1 MPPDTTAPATPT
13 SILARLVA
21 TPRALLSVLAVWLLA
36 TLGVRPL
43 LLPDEGRY
51 ANVAREML
59 HGDLLVPTLNGL
71 PFFHKPPL
79 MYWLDIVAMRLTDI
93 APFAGRFASMLGAW
107 LMGAALYFA
116 MRRWH
121 GERTASI
128 ALLLTATCP
137 FFFLAGQ
144 YANHDMLVA
153 GLICT
158 AIFAFARAVDEPADG
173 SVQALV
179 GEPRSGPR
187 RIGWAPGAAVSLR
200 WLVVGWIACAL
211 AVLAKG
217 LIGFVL
223 PALVI
228 GPWLLARGRWRQ
240 MLKLLHPLGLLGF
253 VIVAAPWFVAMQLR
267 YPGFNDYFFMEQHF
281 RRFAQA
287 SFNNVHPFWFFIVVL
302 PAATLPWVAWMPAA
316 LRRAWNDRGPLVGLY
331 VWWVIAIVG
340 FFSLPSSKL
349 VGYVLPALAPWCALL
364 AIAVAGADNKPLGRA
379 PRAALVLGVLICLG
393 VVAGLAW
400 KSPKSN
406 RGAAIAL
413 ATQMAADDRVVMV
426 DEYFYDLPFY
436 ADLKKPALIASN
448 WDDPAV
454 PKSDNW
460 RKELFDAARF
470 EPTLGKAVLR
480 PLVKLDE
487 LSCGTVTTW
496 FVASP
501 AQAGRVAALTGV
513 QRVYADRNSEL
524 WRVPARSCS

>member
-1 MPPDTTAPATPT
+1 MPPDPTRPAAPT
-13 SILARLVA
+13 SILERLA
-21 TPRALLSVLAVWLLA
+21 ASPRALLSALAVWLLA
-36 TLGVRPL
+36 TLGIRPL

-79 MYWLDIVAMRLTDI
+79 LYWLDMVAMRLTDI
-93 APFAGRFASMLGAW
+93 SPFAGRFASMVGAW

-121 GERTASI
+121 GARVATI
-128 ALLLTATCP
+128 ALLLTASCP
-137 FFFLAGQ
+137 FFFLSGQ
-144 YANHDMLVA
+144 YANHDMLVG
-153 GLICT
+153 GLICS
-158 AIFAFARAVDEPADG
+158 AIFAFARAVDDAPQDG
-173 SVQALV
+173 PMQV
-179 GEPRSGPR
+179 G
-187 RIGWAPGAAVSLR
+187 WTGATVSLR

-211 AVLAKG
+211 AMLAKG

-240 MLKLLHPLGLLGF
+240 MLTLLHPLGLLAF
-253 VIVAAPWFVAMQLR
+253 AVVAAPWFVAMQLH

-281 RRFAQA
+281 RRYALT

-302 PAATLPWVAWMPAA
+302 PALTVPWAAWLPAA
-316 LRRAWNDRGPLVGLY
+316 VRRAWKERGPLSGLY

-364 AIAVAGADNKPLGRA
+364 ALAVAGSDSKPLGRA
-379 PRAALVLGVLICLG
+379 PRAAFALGVLICLG

-406 RGAAIAL
+406 RGAALAL
-413 ATQMAADDRVVMV
+413 ATRMAAGDRVVMV

-436 ADLKKPALIASN
+436 ADLKQPALIASD
-448 WDDPAV
+448 WDDPDV
-454 PKSDNW
+454 PRRDNW
-460 RKELFDAARF
+460 RKELYDAARF
-470 EPTLGKAVLR
+470 DPSLGKNVLR
-480 PLVKLDE
+480 PLARLDA
-487 LSCGTVTTW
+487 LSCGPGTTW
-496 FVASP
+496 FVATP
-501 AQAGRVAALTGV
+501 AQAPRVAALTGV
-513 QRVYADRNSEL
+513 QRVYADRSSEL
-524 WRVPARSCS
+524 WRALSRACSGSS

>member
-1 MPPDTTAPATPT
+1 MPPDSHAPPASPL
-13 SILARLVA
+13 SRLVA
-21 TPRALLSVLAVWLLA
+21 TPRALLSALAIWLLL

-79 MYWLDIVAMRLTDI
+79 LYWLDVVAMQLADI
-93 APFAGRFASMLGAW
+93 TPFAGRFASMIGAW

-121 GERTASI
+121 GVRSATI

-144 YANHDMLVA
+144 YANHDMLVG

-158 AIFAFARAVDEPADG
+158 AVFAFARAVDEPQDG
-173 SVQALV
+173 PVRV
-179 GEPRSGPR
+179 GR
-187 RIGWAPGAAVSLR
+187 AGAAVSLR

-211 AVLAKG
+211 AMLAKG

-240 MLKLLHPLGLLGF
+240 MLKLLHPLGLLAF
-253 VIVAAPWFVAMQLR
+253 AIVAAPWFVAMQLR

-281 RRFAQA
+281 RRYALT

-302 PAATLPWVAWMPAA
+302 PALTVPWVAWLPAA
-316 LRRAWNDRGPLVGLY
+316 LRRAWKVRGPLFGLY
-331 VWWVIAIVG
+331 VWWVIAVVG

-364 AIAVAGADNKPLGRA
+364 ALGVVGTNSGTQHKPLGRA
-379 PRAALVLGVLICLG
+379 PRTAFALGVLICLG

-400 KSPKSN
+400 KTPKSN
-406 RGAAIAL
+406 RGAALAL
-413 ATQMAADDRVVMV
+413 ATQMGADDKIVMV

-436 ADLKKPALIASN
+436 ADLKRPALIASD
-448 WDDPAV
+448 WDDPDV
-454 PKSDNW
+454 PKRDNW
-460 RKELFDAARF
+460 RKELYDAARF
-470 EPTLGKAVLR
+470 EPSLGKQVLR
-480 PLVKLDE
+480 PLARLDE
-487 LSCGTVTTW
+487 LSCGPVTTW
-496 FVASP
+496 FVATP

-524 WRVPARSCS
+524 WRAPARSCS

>member
-1 MPPDTTAPATPT
+1 MPPDSPVPPA
-13 SILARLVA
+13 SSLSRLVA
-21 TPRALLSVLAVWLLA
+21 TPRALLSALAIWLLV
-36 TLGVRPL
+36 TLGIRPL

-59 HGDLLVPTLNGL
+59 HSDLLVPTLNGL

-79 MYWLDIVAMRLTDI
+79 LYWLDMVAMRLTDI
-93 APFAGRFASMLGAW
+93 TPFAGRFGSMVGAW
-107 LMGAALYFA
+107 LMGAGLYFA

-121 GERTASI
+121 GVRSATI

-144 YANHDMLVA
+144 YANHDMLVG

-158 AIFAFARAVDEPADG
+158 AILAFARAVDEPPPDG
-173 SVQALV
+173 PERV
-179 GEPRSGPR
+179 GRAGE
-187 RIGWAPGAAVSLR
+187 IGAMVSLR

-211 AVLAKG
+211 AMLAKG

-228 GPWLLARGRWRQ
+228 GPWLIARGRWRQ
-240 MLKLLHPLGLLGF
+240 MLRLLHPLGLLAF
-253 VIVAAPWFVAMQLR
+253 AVIAAPWFVAMQLR

-281 RRFAQA
+281 RRYALT
-287 SFNNVHPFWFFIVVL
+287 SFNNSHPFWFFIVAL
-302 PAATLPWVAWMPAA
+302 PALTVPWVAWLPPA
-316 LRRAWNDRGPLVGLY
+316 LRRAWKERGPLFGLY

-364 AIAVAGADNKPLGRA
+364 ALAVAGPQGTHAKPLGRA
-379 PRAALVLGVLICLG
+379 PRAAVVLGVLICLA

-406 RGAAIAL
+406 RGAALAL
-413 ATQMAADDRVVMV
+413 ATQMAADDKVVMV

-436 ADLKKPALIASN
+436 ADLKRPALMASD
-448 WDDPAV
+448 WDDPDV
-454 PKSDNW
+454 PRRDNW
-460 RKELFDAARF
+460 RKELYDAARF
-470 EPTLGKAVLR
+470 DPTLGKQVLW
-480 PLVKLDE
+480 PLAQLDTA
-487 LSCGTVTTW
+487 SCGLATTW
-496 FVASP
+496 FVATP
-501 AQAGRVAALTGV
+501 AQAPRVAALTGV
-513 QRVYADRNSEL
+513 QRVYSDRNSEL
-524 WRVPARSCS
+524 WRAPARSCS

>member
-1 MPPDTTAPATPT
+1 MPPDPTAPAAPASTL
-13 SILARLVA
+13 SRLVA
-21 TPRALLSVLAVWLLA
+21 TPRALLSALAAWLLV

-79 MYWLDIVAMRLTDI
+79 LYWLDIVAMRLADI
-93 APFAGRFASMLGAW
+93 TPFAGRFASMLGAW

-121 GERTASI
+121 GTRSATI
-128 ALLLTATCP
+128 GLLLTATCP
-137 FFFLAGQ
+137 LFFLAGQ
-144 YANHDMLVA
+144 YANHDMLVG

-158 AIFAFARAVDEPADG
+158 AILAFARAVDEPQDRPRKVG
-173 SVQALV
+173 QA
-179 GEPRSGPR
+179 
-187 RIGWAPGAAVSLR
+187 GWADAAVSLR

-211 AVLAKG
+211 AMLAKG

-240 MLKLLHPLGLLGF
+240 LLKLLHPLGLLAF
-253 VIVAAPWFVAMQLR
+253 ALVAAPWFVAMQLR

-281 RRFAQA
+281 RRYALT
-287 SFNNVHPFWFFIVVL
+287 SFNNVHPFWFFVVVL
-302 PAATLPWVAWMPAA
+302 PALTVPWAAWLPAA
-316 LRRAWNDRGPLVGLY
+316 LRRAWKERGPLFGLY
-331 VWWVIAIVG
+331 VWWVIAVVG

-364 AIAVAGADNKPLGRA
+364 ALAVAGTDSQPLGRA
-379 PRAALVLGVLICLG
+379 PRAAFALGVLICLG

-406 RGAAIAL
+406 RGAALAL
-413 ATQMAADDRVVMV
+413 ATQMAADDKVVMV

-436 ADLKKPALIASN
+436 ADLKRPALIASD
-448 WDDPAV
+448 WDDPEL
-454 PKSDNW
+454 PTRDNW
-460 RKELFDAARF
+460 RKELYDAARF
-470 EPTLGKAVLR
+470 DPSLGKEVLR
-480 PLVKLDE
+480 PLARLDE
-487 LSCGTVTTW
+487 LSCGKSTTW
-496 FVASP
+496 FVATP

-513 QRVYADRNSEL
+513 QRVYADRSSEL
-524 WRVPARSCS
+524 WRAAPRSCP

>member
-1 MPPDTTAPATPT
+1 MPTDPTAHPAAHA
-13 SILARLVA
+13 SLLSRLVA
-21 TPRALLSVLAVWLLA
+21 TPRALLTTLAVWLIA

-79 MYWLDIVAMRLTDI
+79 LYWLDMAAMRLADI
-93 APFAGRFASMLGAW
+93 TPFAGRFASMVGAW

-116 MRRWH
+116 MRRWYDA
-121 GERTASI
+121 RTAAI
-128 ALLLTATCP
+128 ALLLIATCP
-137 FFFLAGQ
+137 LFFLAGQ
-144 YANHDMLVA
+144 YANHDMLVG

-158 AIFAFARAVDEPADG
+158 AIFAFARAVDE
-173 SVQALV
+173 S
-179 GEPRSGPR
+179 
-187 RIGWAPGAAVSLR
+187 AVSLR

-211 AVLAKG
+211 AMLAKG

-240 MLKLLHPLGLLGF
+240 MLKLLHPLGLLAF
-253 VIVAAPWFVAMQLR
+253 AIVAAPWFVAMQMR

-281 RRFAQA
+281 RRYAQT

-302 PAATLPWVAWMPAA
+302 PAFTVPWVAWLPAA
-316 LRRAWNDRGPLVGLY
+316 LRRAWKQRGPLFGLY

-364 AIAVAGADNKPLGRA
+364 ALAVAGTQAGPLGRV
-379 PRAALVLGVLICLG
+379 PRAAAVLGALICLG

-400 KSPKSN
+400 KAPKSN
-406 RGAAIAL
+406 RGAALAL

-436 ADLKKPALIASN
+436 ADLRRPALIASN
-448 WDDPAV
+448 WDDPDV
-454 PKSDNW
+454 PKRDNW
-460 RKELFDAARF
+460 RKELYDAARF
-470 EPTLGKAVLR
+470 DPAIGKEVLR
-480 PLVKLDE
+480 PLSGLDKLT
-487 LSCGTVTTW
+487 CGQVTTW
-496 FVASP
+496 FVATP
-501 AQAGRVAALTGV
+501 AQAGRLAALTGV

-524 WRVPARSCS
+524 WRALARPCS